1 MRYILLFTFY
11 FIATCTVDAQDT
23 MAVRKSA
30 IMMSNALVKNDLAT
44 FADCTHP
51 KVLANMG
58 GKEKMIANMK
68 ASIAEMKTG
77 VVTFRGASIG
87 KIGRFYTS
95 GKDLYCLIPHEILM
109 NTEGGYVSSTS
120 SVLGISHDK
129 GKTWKFVSAGNIG
142 KKRLKTIFTTLPDGL
157 QISPQTTPV
166 FHKE

>member
-1 MRYILLFTFY
+1 M
-11 FIATCTVDAQDT
+11 V
-23 MAVRKSA
+23 VRKSA
-30 IMMSNALVKNDLAT
+30 IIMSNAMIKNDLET
-44 FADCTHP
+44 LADYTHP
-51 KVLANMG
+51 KILAAMG
-58 GKEKMIANMK
+58 GKDKMIARTK

-77 VVTFRGASIG
+77 GVTFRGASIG

-109 NTEGGYVSSTS
+109 NTEGGYLSSTS